1 MKRIKDIALVVTIS
15 LAIAI
20 LAGEVYYRFISEQ
33 GYITPAILKARGLEY
48 KPGQFAR
55 YILPQK
61 EQTSRGKY
69 YINKLGYRGHDFSIE
84 KQPGRIRVVTM
95 GGSSVF
101 DVGALD
107 DEDWPHRVEQLL
119 KEHGFSNVEVIN
131 AGIIGYNS
139 ADSLGRFIAE
149 AHTFKPDYVFFFSAW
164 NDLKYFKSTQ
174 NLLRRQEIFTESPLL
189 HYTNGVDRSLCE
201 TSQVYAHLR
210 QEYYAWKARR
220 EPAVSDEFAHTNE
233 VNFDHLKQYSLN
245 LELLVEAV
253 RDIGAV
259 PILMTEPTLVSRDN
273 TDFEKQRIKYQSV
286 ELNHEQ
292 LCDAYQRVET
302 IVREIVAR
310 KKVDFIDAS
319 KELSGRTELF
329 WDHGH
334 LTMHGSE
341 TLAQL
346 VTREF
351 ERIYRSRSQK
361 GPES

>member
-1 MKRIKDIALVVTIS
+1 MKRIKDIALVVVIS
-15 LAIAI
+15 LAVAI
-20 LAGEVYYRFISEQ
+20 LAGEVYYRFISAQ
-33 GYITPAILKARGLEY
+33 GYITPALLKARGLEY
-48 KPGQFAR
+48 KPGNFAR

-69 YINKLGYRGHDFSIE
+69 YVNKLGYRGHDFSVE
-84 KQPGRIRVVTM
+84 KQPGTIRVMTM

-119 KEHGFSNVEVIN
+119 KERGLNNLEVIN

-174 NLLRRQEIFTESPLL
+174 NLLRREEIYTESPLL
-189 HYTNGVDRSLCE
+189 HYTSGVDRFLCE

-210 QEYYAWKARR
+210 QEYYAWRERR
-220 EPAVSDEFAHTNE
+220 QPQVSEEFAHSNE
-233 VNFDHLKQYSLN
+233 VNFEHLKQYRLN
-245 LELLVEAV
+245 VELFVEAA
-253 RDIGAV
+253 RNIGAV
-259 PILMTEPTLVSRDN
+259 PILMTEPTLISPAN

-302 IVREIVAR
+302 IVREVVAA
-310 KKVDFIDAS
+310 KQVDFIDAS

-334 LTMHGSE
+334 LTMRGSE

-346 VTREF
+346 VSREF
-351 ERIYRSRSQK
+351 ERIYKQRMS
-361 GPES
+361 G

>member
-1 MKRIKDIALVVTIS
+1 MKRFKDIAVVVVVS

-20 LAGEVYYRFISEQ
+20 LAGEVYYRFISAQ
-33 GYITPAILKARGLEY
+33 GYTTPALLKERGLEY
-48 KPGQFAR
+48 KPGQYAR

-69 YINKLGYRGHDFSIE
+69 YVNKLGYRGHDFSVE
-84 KQPGRIRVVTM
+84 KQPGTIRVMTM

-119 KEHGFSNVEVIN
+119 KERGLSNIEVIN

-174 NLLRRQEIFTESPLL
+174 NLLRRQEIYTESPLL
-189 HYTNGVDRSLCE
+189 HYTSGVDQFLCE
-201 TSQVYAHLR
+201 TSQVYTHLR
-210 QEYYAWKARR
+210 QEDYAGQGRR
-220 EPAVSDEFAHTNE
+220 EPAVSEEFAHTDQ
-233 VNFDHLKQYSLN
+233 VNFEHLKQYRLN
-245 LELLVEAV
+245 LELMVEAV
-253 RDIGAV
+253 RDTGAV
-259 PILMTEPTLVSRDN
+259 PILMTEPTLVSPAN
-273 TDFEKQRIKYQSV
+273 TDFENERIKYQSV
-286 ELNHEQ
+286 DLNHEQ
-292 LCDAYQRVET
+292 LCDAYQRVES
-302 IVREIVAR
+302 IVREVVAA
-310 KKVDFIDAS
+310 KHVEFVDAS

-334 LTMHGSE
+334 LTMQGSE

-346 VTREF
+346 VSREF
-351 ERIYRSRSQK
+351 ERIYKSR
-361 GPES
+361 